1 MSHTKIGAE
10 ASPTPDLGLP
20 DKGTITATP
29 SPRPVGSAVKEL
41 LEVFP
46 TIARTFDS
54 DARRGHVIRGGTT
67 DEVTS

>member
-10 ASPTPDLGLP
+10 ASPTPGLGRP

-29 SPRPVGSAVKEL
+29 IPPVGSVVKQL
-41 LEVFP
+41 LEVFS
-46 TIARTFDS
+46 TVARTFDS
-54 DARRGHVIRGGTT
+54 DARRGHVIRWGTT